1 VAPRTGRAH
10 AWPRVALA
18 TVTALVALAL
28 GAAPVRAGTA
38 TRPRV
43 AAPLPALHTVGGWV
57 AAGLTDAVATADVA
71 AQLSGNAYA
80 WIPKSQCLTSAIDST
95 NATPCVLGD
104 VAAATTVVLVGDS
117 SADQWALDLGSLG
130 SADGFRL
137 VVYVHSACP
146 VGAVAVALYGEHPD
160 PSCPAFRALVLSDL
174 AAMRPKPVLVLASE
188 LRLSNYV
195 SATGGR
201 LSDTSWSRGL
211 TKTLDTLE
219 GDGLSVAVLHGV
231 PVAPTDPASCIAANP
246 TALTRCTVLRGHAD
260 PGGYDKAT
268 WSGARAARAAGVNL
282 SPLFC
287 TATACPAVVDG
298 DVTHSGDN
306 HVTER
311 YAAAVTPALAELV
324 GCTLAQSFSHR
335 AGAAP
340 VLRRLIGTTASS
352 RVLRACR
359 ALAP

>member
-1 VAPRTGRAH
+1 VLA
-10 AWPRVALA
+10 ALA
-18 TVTALVALAL
+18 ALLALAL
-28 GAAPVRAGTA
+28 GAAPVQASTA
-38 TRPRV
+38 TGPRV
-43 AAPLPALHTVGGWV
+43 ASPLPALHTVRGWV
-57 AAGLTDAVATADVA
+57 AAGLTDTMVTPDVA
-71 AQLSGNAYA
+71 QQLSGNAYA
-80 WIPKSQCLTSAIDST
+80 WIPKSQCLTTAIDSA

-160 PSCPAFRALVLSDL
+160 PSCPAFRALVLADL
-174 AAMRPKPVLVLASE
+174 AAMHPRPVLVLASE

-201 LSDTSWSRGL
+201 LSDASWSKGL
-211 TKTLDTLE
+211 TRTLDTLE
-219 GDGLSVAVLHGV
+219 GDGLGVAVLHGV
-231 PVAPTDPASCIAANP
+231 PVTATDPASCIAANP
-246 TALTRCTVLRGHAD
+246 AALTRCTVQRDHAD
-260 PGGYDKAT
+260 PGGYDEAT
-268 WSGARAARAAGVNL
+268 WAGAHAARAAVVNV

-287 TATACPAVVDG
+287 TTTACPAVVDG

-324 GCTLAQSFSHR
+324 GCTVAQSFAHR

-340 VLRRLIGTTASS
+340 VLRRLLGTTAST